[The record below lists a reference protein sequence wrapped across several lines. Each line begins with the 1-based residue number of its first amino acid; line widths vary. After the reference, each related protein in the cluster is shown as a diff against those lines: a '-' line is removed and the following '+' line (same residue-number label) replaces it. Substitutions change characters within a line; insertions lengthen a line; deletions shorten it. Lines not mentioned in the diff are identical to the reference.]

1 MSELQVIDA
10 VDEEQRAAQAL
21 RQDARRLPTGVSV
34 LTVGEGKEA
43 HGATVSAVSVVSQQ
57 PPSVCAA
64 VRYDSVLA
72 RIVLE
77 TGTFVVNV
85 LSSGQALL
93 ADWFANPQRPA
104 GRDQFAPVRW
114 EPQEETGIPLLHGCL
129 AHLTCALVSYQRVG
143 KGDGLLVAQINST
156 TLGTGRPLVSYDGRL
171 FDPELH
177 GVARRRGWRPAESTV
192 SSWD

>member
-1 MSELQVIDA
+1 MSSARIADP
-10 VDEEQRAAQAL
+10 VDEDLNAQAL
-21 RQDARRLPTGVSV
+21 RQDARRLPAGVSV
-34 LTVGEGKEA
+34 LTAGEGKEA
-43 HGATVSAVSVVSQQ
+43 HAATVSTVSVVSQR
-57 PPSVCAA
+57 PPTVSVSL
-64 VRYDSVLA
+64 RYGSVLT

-104 GRDQFAPVRW
+104 GRSQFAPVRW
-114 EPQEETGIPLLHGCL
+114 EPQKGTGIPLLHGCL

-143 KGDGLLVAQINST
+143 QDDGLLVAQINAT
-156 TLGTGRPLVSYDGRL
+156 RIGTGRPLLSYDGRL
-171 FDPELH
+171 YDAELH
-177 GVARRRGWRPAESTV
+177 TVTRRQGWRPVESAV